1 MSTIINK
8 IKGFLEAKTSYERF
22 IDSANTVQE
31 SEDRMRYLGTLN
43 MNLLYMSK
51 C

>member
-8 IKGFLEAKTSYERF
+8 IRGFFEARTEYERF
-22 IDSANTVQE
+22 IDSANTVKE
-31 SEDRMRYLGTLN
+31 SEDRMRHLGTLN